1 MSKKILCI
9 IDTLGMG
16 GAERQMIG
24 LAKFLKEAG
33 YAVDLVTYYDHDFYG
48 ELVQRYGIGC
58 CTLRVKDSKWS
69 KLNAIRKHINSNGG
83 YDCVIA
89 YKDGPTIISCMLKLF
104 GSKFRLIV
112 SERNTNKSV
121 SRYDKFKFL
130 LYRLADIVVPN
141 AYSQEKFIK
150 TYFPNLSAKTET
162 ITNFTDTDHFVSVKT
177 APNNCITILT
187 AARIAKQKNLLNY
200 MKAIAMLKA
209 NGVKAKFAWYGD
221 VQTGEEEYGD
231 QVFAMQ
237 HDLGI
242 EDVFTFY
249 PATTEIVKHYQ
260 QCDIFCLPSIYEGFP
275 NVVCEAMSCGK
286 PIACS
291 RVCDNPYI
299 VQENVNGVFFD
310 PNNVDDIAATLTRL
324 INMPA
329 DSRMQMGV
337 KSREIGETLFSKSA
351 FVNKYINLIDRL

>member
-1 MSKKILCI
+1 
-9 IDTLGMG
+9 
-16 GAERQMIG
+16 
-24 LAKFLKEAG
+24 
-33 YAVDLVTYYDHDFYG
+33 
-48 ELVQRYGIGC
+48 
-58 CTLRVKDSKWS
+58 
-69 KLNAIRKHINSNGG
+69 
-83 YDCVIA
+83 
-89 YKDGPTIISCMLKLF
+89 
-104 GSKFRLIV
+104 
-112 SERNTNKSV
+112 
-121 SRYDKFKFL
+121 
-130 LYRLADIVVPN
+130 
-141 AYSQEKFIK
+141 
-150 TYFPNLSAKTET
+150 
-162 ITNFTDTDHFVSVKT
+162 
-177 APNNCITILT
+177 
-187 AARIAKQKNLLNY
+187 
-200 MKAIAMLKA
+200 MKAIAKIKA